1 MEYRI
6 LHIEDSKTDSDLV
19 QRLINKSGLNARYH
33 LASDKNE
40 VNDALNH
47 FDPNIILC
55 DHSLPAFNSKMAYSI
70 CKDKNPDLPFILVTG
85 TVSEEFAVE
94 MLKSGVDDYLLKT
107 NLQRLPVAVEN
118 VFSKRASDKKLE
130 AFRNSLQQSENH
142 LRTIFENSSNAL
154 LLLNKDLIII
164 ESNSLMAT
172 CSEITLG
179 NSYQIDQNIL
189 EVLPPERRE
198 KAKNNFDKVL
208 SGEVVTY
215 ESVYNNQ
222 DKTGYIFY
230 LVKMNPVRD
239 SEGKIDGICISVT
252 DISEQKKA
260 EGVIRNSE
268 KKYRNL
274 IEQAS
279 DAIFIYS
286 FDGTIYEFNKAC
298 YTMLGYTADEYA
310 KLTMADILAGEII
323 VSEANHSAILTGETK
338 TVKRILMRKDGSLLE
353 TEVSEKMLEDG
364 KIIAFARDIT
374 ERQKAEEEKKHLT
387 ERLVLATQSARLG
400 DMGLGYTVAIP
411 LHGMME
417 CTGLY

>member
-189 EVLPPERRE
+189 EVLLP
-198 KAKNNFDKVL
+198 
-208 SGEVVTY
+208 
-215 ESVYNNQ
+215 
-222 DKTGYIFY
+222 
-230 LVKMNPVRD
+230 
-239 SEGKIDGICISVT
+239 
-252 DISEQKKA
+252 
-260 EGVIRNSE
+260 
-268 KKYRNL
+268 
-274 IEQAS
+274 
-279 DAIFIYS
+279 
-286 FDGTIYEFNKAC
+286 
-298 YTMLGYTADEYA
+298 
-310 KLTMADILAGEII
+310 
-323 VSEANHSAILTGETK
+323 
-338 TVKRILMRKDGSLLE
+338 KDGKRL
-353 TEVSEKMLEDG
+353 
-364 KIIAFARDIT
+364 RIT
-374 ERQKAEEEKKHLT
+374 LIRF
-387 ERLVLATQSARLG
+387 
-400 DMGLGYTVAIP
+400 
-411 LHGMME
+411 
-417 CTGLY
+417 